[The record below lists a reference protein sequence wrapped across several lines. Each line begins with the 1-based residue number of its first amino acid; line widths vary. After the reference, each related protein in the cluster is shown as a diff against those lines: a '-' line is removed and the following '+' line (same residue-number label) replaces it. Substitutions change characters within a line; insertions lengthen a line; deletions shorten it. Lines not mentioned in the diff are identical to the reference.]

1 MKVKV
6 TFPRPEEIEW
16 HFPPELPEKDG
27 SYWAV
32 TRWKE
37 FDPELHYTVE
47 YGWNTSRGKDGI
59 VMHPETALK
68 NYALAWAEI
77 VSPRLE
83 LDGEA
88 IECSF
93 TQ

>member
-16 HFPPELPEKDG
+16 HYAPELPDKDG
-27 SYWAV
+27 TYWAV

-37 FDPELHYTVE
+37 FDPSLNYSVE
-47 YGWNTSRGKDGI
+47 YGWNTHVNENGVVEDPS
-59 VMHPETALK
+59 TAIK
-68 NYALAWAEI
+68 GYALAWAEI
-77 VSPRLE
+77 IPIILE
-83 LDGEA
+83 IDEEA
-88 IECSF
+88 SECSS

>member
-16 HFPPELPEKDG
+16 HYAPELPDKDG
-27 SYWAV
+27 TYWAV
-32 TRWKE
+32 TKWKE
-37 FDPELHYTVE
+37 FDSSLNYTVE

-59 VMHPETALK
+59 VRRPETAIK

-77 VSPRLE
+77 IPPRLE
-83 LDGEA
+83 LDEEA
-88 IECSF
+88 SECSS